1 MSNSDKDTT
10 EKKGVFVDI
19 DALFD
24 TRLSLLLSISKELTL
39 KLVEDG
45 SYVTRKKDN
54 FGNLSYDI
62 FNSLY
67 RNRHKTV
74 LSHALPTPVFKLLR
88 DHYGD
93 LVTDIKNT
101 KTLNPYIYLNIYP
114 YKLNLDEQDLLSYGL
129 AQAIPNCN
137 IKIVSMDYDDF
148 SPDWIHDH
156 VDTVL
161 KYDTLS
167 WVEYNMGNSKLVN
180 NPITDIIFIAPAIVP
195 GNTSENKIDSELFK
209 MFTYAANLVI
219 NLNLIDASNFSA
231 SME

>member
-1 MSNSDKDTT
+1 MNTSDKGVT

-24 TRLSLLLSISKELTL
+24 TRLSLLLSISKKLTL
-39 KLVEDG
+39 KIIENG
-45 SYVTRKKDN
+45 SYITRKKDN
-54 FGNLSYDI
+54 FDNLSYDI

-67 RNRHKTV
+67 RNRRKTV
-74 LSHALPTPVFKLLR
+74 LSDAIPTPVFKLLR
-88 DHYGD
+88 EHYGD

-101 KTLNPYIYLNIYP
+101 KMLNPYIYLNIYP
-114 YKLNLDEQDLLSYGL
+114 YKLNLDEQDLLAYGL
-129 AQAIPNCN
+129 AQVIPNCN
-137 IKIVSMDYDDF
+137 IKMVSMDYDDF

-156 VDTVL
+156 VDTVF

-167 WVEYNMGNSKLVN
+167 WVEYNMSNTKLVN

-195 GNTSENKIDSELFK
+195 GNTPEGKIDSELFK
-209 MFTYAANLVI
+209 IFTYTANLVI

-231 SME
+231 SIE